1 VIHPASTTHQQ
12 LSESEQLDTGVT
24 PELVRLSVGTEDV
37 RDLIDDLNQ
46 ALNTATGLSHQQ
58 DAGLVSG
65 GKSAK

>member
-1 VIHPASTTHQQ
+1 
-12 LSESEQLDTGVT
+12 LSESEQFDTGVT

-46 ALNTATGLSHQQ
+46 ALKTATGLSREQ
-58 DAGLVSG
+58 DTDLSVAG